1 MSFDQHVKSILILSP
16 IPMVDISRHI
26 AMDGTLILV
35 SFAQQLIFYISY
47 PVPEQNTAT
56 KASLLEVFMFN
67 FQSMGIGVT
76 SSTTSITMLSIIEP
90 RNSRLGSRQWPVVA
104 GSQAI

>member
-1 MSFDQHVKSILILSP
+1 MVFDQHVKSVLILLP
-16 IPMVDISRHI
+16 IPIVDISRHI
-26 AMDGTLILV
+26 AIDGTLVLI
-35 SFAQQLIFYISY
+35 SFSHQTEFHRSY

-90 RNSRLGSRQWPVVA
+90 RKSRLGSRQWPGVA
-104 GSQAI
+104 GFQAL